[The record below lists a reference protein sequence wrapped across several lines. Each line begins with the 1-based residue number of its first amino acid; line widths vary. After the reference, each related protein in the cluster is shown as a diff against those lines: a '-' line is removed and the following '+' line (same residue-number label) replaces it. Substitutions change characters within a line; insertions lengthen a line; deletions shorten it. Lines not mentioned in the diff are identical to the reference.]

1 MKEFWNILLEKLK
14 QVDPLI
20 ASIEMGI
27 LGLFTIGMSTVVVC
41 SLFNLIEDIVLA
53 FSGKPLG

>member
-14 QVDPLI
+14 QVEPTI

-27 LGLFTIGMSTVVVC
+27 LGLFTIGMSTVVIC
-41 SLFNLIEDIVLA
+41 SLFRMIEDIVLA
-53 FSGKPLG
+53 LSGKPLG